1 VAYKENNMDVFDAIK
16 NRRSCRAFSAQPV
29 PDESIRRILQAGVWA
44 PSPLNAQPWEFV
56 VVTDSDLREKL
67 YASSEACR
75 KWAIEASGWKWLGG
89 YRIEFLKQA
98 PVIVAVVGHPGKSG
112 VDGFQEG
119 GPLAYQ
125 HACAAAVQNMLLAAH
140 ALELGSLWF
149 TLFDR
154 KEIGALLGVPE
165 EKKVLALVCLGKPS
179 EPPAPAAR
187 KELGKKVRYV
197 S

>member
-1 VAYKENNMDVFDAIK
+1 MDLFDAIE
-16 NRRSCRAFSAQPV
+16 NRRSCRAYSPDPV
-29 PDESIRRILQAGVWA
+29 PAETVDRILQAAVWA

-56 VVTDSDLREKL
+56 VITDAQTREKI
-67 YASSEACR
+67 YTSAESCR
-75 KWAIEASGWKWLGG
+75 QWAVEASGWKWLGN

-98 PVIVAVVGHPGKSG
+98 PAIVAVVGDPKKSG
-112 VDGFQEG
+112 VDGFQED

-140 ALELGSLWF
+140 ALGIGSLWF
-149 TLFDR
+149 TLFDK
-154 KEIGALLGVPE
+154 KEMGSLLEVPE

-179 EPPAPAAR
+179 EAPAPAAR
-187 KELGKKVRYV
+187 KGLEKKVRYL